1 MRDGDVVRAADVN
14 ATTFPDAARSYLA
27 DGTGLGWCVPE
38 RVRESARFVIDAEI
52 VAPVRAS
59 LVRRF
64 GVDDPVEFAEAW
76 TRAEALAKLADVPII
91 TWLSRHGLAV
101 PADVLEDAAVGR
113 VAWRTEVRGDV
124 VMTRAAALSGA
135 KPRDS
140 GVVGGAL

>member
-1 MRDGDVVRAADVN
+1 MVLEAAVRDGDVVRAADVN

-64 GVDDPVEFAEAW
+64 GVD
-76 TRAEALAKLADVPII
+76 
-91 TWLSRHGLAV
+91 
-101 PADVLEDAAVGR
+101 
-113 VAWRTEVRGDV
+113 
-124 VMTRAAALSGA
+124 
-135 KPRDS
+135 
-140 GVVGGAL
+140 